1 MGIESEVNISSDA
14 APYGGKSVFSQTEH
28 NIVAGYLI
36 TAGKQE
42 KRACSVWFLMQT
54 YNTAY
59 CGLKQISVI
68 RDFFSEKKKTSNE
81 VLFWV
86 SSYHQTVFL
95 LSYKVSSV

>member
-1 MGIESEVNISSDA
+1 MGIESEVNSSSDA

-42 KRACSVWFLMQT
+42 KIACSVWFLMQT

-59 CGLKQISVI
+59 CDLKQISVI
-68 RDFFSEKKKTSNE
+68 RDFSEKKYQMKFYSEFLPTIR
-81 VLFWV
+81 LF
-86 SSYHQTVFL
+86 SPL
-95 LSYKVSSV
+95 L